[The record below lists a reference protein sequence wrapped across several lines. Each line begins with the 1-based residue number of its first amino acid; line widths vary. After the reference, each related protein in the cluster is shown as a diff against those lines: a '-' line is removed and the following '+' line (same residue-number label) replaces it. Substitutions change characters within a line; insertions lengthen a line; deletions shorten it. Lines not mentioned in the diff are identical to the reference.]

1 MEPLS
6 PGPKHWRGRAAT
18 ARAVAGQLAHP
29 ESKRRMFVIAE
40 EYEKLAKRI
49 VIRAKIAARP
59 KLR

>member
-1 MEPLS
+1 
-6 PGPKHWRGRAAT
+6 
-18 ARAVAGQLAHP
+18 VAGQLAHP

-49 VIRAKIAARP
+49 VIRAKIAARS